1 MITISEA
8 TAEDFPIIQKVAYE
22 TWPITY
28 GNILSK
34 EQLDYMLEKFYSEK
48 ALRKDVIE
56 KSHRFLLIKE
66 ENETLG
72 FASYEHQHQKNQL
85 TRLHKLYVIPTA
97 QGKGVGKLLLAEVE
111 RLAKENQSKTVS
123 LNVNRFNNA
132 YDFYL
137 KNSYKKTQEIDISIG
152 QGFLMEDYVMEK
164 KL

>member
-1 MITISEA
+1 M
-8 TAEDFPIIQKVAYE
+8 
-22 TWPITY
+22 
-28 GNILSK
+28 
-34 EQLDYMLEKFYSEK
+34 
-48 ALRKDVIE
+48 
-56 KSHRFLLIKE
+56 
-66 ENETLG
+66 
-72 FASYEHQHQKNQL
+72 
-85 TRLHKLYVIPTA
+85 IPTA

>member
-72 FASYEHQHQKNQL
+72 FASYEHQYQKNQL
-85 TRLHKLYVIPTA
+85 TRMHKLYVIPTA

-137 KNSYKKTQEIDISIG
+137 KNSYKKIQEIDISIG
-152 QGFLMEDYVMEK
+152 EGFLMEDYVMEK
-164 KL
+164 EL